1 MGVATVT
8 MVASL
13 VGILG
18 VGLGFGLAR
27 LVSAR
32 KARRSQDEHREAI
45 HGLKIELERARAE
58 LTGQEKSAQK
68 AEEARKTTE
77 EAFLGQLR
85 DAFGN
90 LAGDALR
97 DNSQMFLSQAAEQ
110 LKPITEQLHH
120 LSKATSQVEGGRR
133 AAYDDLKGQIE
144 ALAELNRMVATKS
157 ESLANALRGSS
168 QARGRWGEMQL
179 RNIVEIAGMAEHC
192 DFEEQKTTADGNR
205 PDLVVRLPG
214 GDLIPVDSKVPL
226 AAFLDAIE
234 TDDDVRRDQCLK
246 QHARDVR
253 QRVRE
258 LAGKDYASEIK
269 GRVDFTVMFLP
280 GDHFLAAAFRENPD
294 IQEEAMRQ
302 RVLVVTPVT
311 LVALLRTVG
320 IYWRQHAMA
329 EEARGVWE
337 AASQFHRRVEVFQ
350 EHLKKMGR
358 GLSSALAAFNEAVG
372 SYEGSVIPSG
382 RKLEKFKI
390 ADQSKKELE
399 APEAIDTPVRTPKET
414 APHV

>member
-32 KARRSQDEHREAI
+32 KACRSQDEHREAI

-68 AEEARKTTE
+68 AEEVRKTTE

-85 DAFGN
+85 DALGN

-133 AAYDDLKGQIE
+133 
-144 ALAELNRMVATKS
+144 
-157 ESLANALRGSS
+157 
-168 QARGRWGEMQL
+168 
-179 RNIVEIAGMAEHC
+179 
-192 DFEEQKTTADGNR
+192 
-205 PDLVVRLPG
+205 
-214 GDLIPVDSKVPL
+214 
-226 AAFLDAIE
+226 
-234 TDDDVRRDQCLK
+234 
-246 QHARDVR
+246 
-253 QRVRE
+253 
-258 LAGKDYASEIK
+258 
-269 GRVDFTVMFLP
+269 
-280 GDHFLAAAFRENPD
+280 
-294 IQEEAMRQ
+294 
-302 RVLVVTPVT
+302 
-311 LVALLRTVG
+311 
-320 IYWRQHAMA
+320 
-329 EEARGVWE
+329 
-337 AASQFHRRVEVFQ
+337 
-350 EHLKKMGR
+350 
-358 GLSSALAAFNEAVG
+358 AAFNEAVG